1 MDAPVGEV
9 VDLAPAGE
17 GDALDHIES
26 SPGSAWL
33 DVPPAQAIA
42 ELEAEAQAAADAD
55 PVARHDLAYLTT
67 DLVAGAALT
76 RANLAAQE
84 AEATRP
90 LTPNELEELAI
101 IDPSAWRAYL
111 EAQKVKLGLP
121 TLAATLDVVQPLRE
135 RQTGRGTP
143 TAPEVL
149 PEPASPYP
157 VSIAQMTR
165 PPHLDDWVIEGAM
178 RLGSFWV
185 LGATEGAGK
194 SYIRDEIAMRCALG
208 SGALFGHYPVVRRV
222 RVLLLDEDNGPEE
235 EWRRNE
241 AMFAHVGTDRAAM
254 TDYFRVSLAGVLL
267 DDVTWQARVR
277 AWIAELSIGLLI
289 LDPISMMYRA
299 KELREE
305 LLPVAN
311 YLRSLQRDRP
321 ELVIVLVHHLRKPVS
336 GQKPTDKALSDL
348 RGALWGQVADVVA
361 LVTPLGERRV
371 KWALHKRIQP
381 SEAILEQTQ
390 AGPFTYV
397 GDVGGD
403 ARRVSNDDR
412 VLACV
417 DAGGTSVNEV
427 LLATGI
433 AERTAWAAIRRL
445 RAAGILSP
453 GGALKRTSEAA
464 E

>member
-1 MDAPVGEV
+1 MTRRARTIANAAGWDEIGPNELARSAALHEAPT
-9 VDLAPAGE
+9 
-17 GDALDHIES
+17 
-26 SPGSAWL
+26 SAQL
-33 DVPPAQAIA
+33 M
-42 ELEAEAQAAADAD
+42 AEARAAADLD
-55 PVARHDLAYLTT
+55 PVARHELAYLTPE
-67 DLVAGAALT
+67 LVTGAALT

-84 AEATRP
+84 TEATRP
-90 LTPNELEELAI
+90 LTPDERAELAA
-101 IDPSAWRAYL
+101 IDRAAWRTHI
-111 EAQKVKLGLP
+111 EAEQVRLR
-121 TLAATLDVVQPLRE
+121 LAILAETLDVVYPLSDARAAA
-135 RQTGRGTP
+135 G
-143 TAPEVL
+143 PEAFPD
-149 PEPASPYP
+149 PEPPCP

-165 PPHLDDWVIEGAM
+165 PPHVDDWVIEGAM

-254 TDYFRVSLAGVLL
+254 TDYLRVSLAGVLL